1 MASRFNCEI
10 DSGSG
15 FCHGVVRAVDKAEE
29 FLSGG
34 GRLYSLGA
42 MVHNTAEIEWLAAKG
57 LEIIDFEG
65 LQSLGPDDTVLIR
78 AHGEPPSTY
87 SLARSLGVKLIDCTC
102 PVVLKLQRDIAAA
115 WRAVCAGG
123 GSVVIFGKKGHAE
136 VNGLVGQTGG
146 QAIVIEN
153 LSEIDT
159 IDFSHHIEL
168 FSQTTSDPAEYE
180 ALKAA
185 CRERS
190 ADITI
195 HDTICR
201 QVVGRHRKLA
211 GFAAEHDVILF
222 VSGRESSNGKVL
234 FELCREHNPRTYWVD
249 SPENLD
255 DILDCL
261 DQEANGSRNGQVVN
275 GADHVLCETGED
287 NTGRTPL
294 RVGITGATSTP
305 RWQLEAVAAAAA
317 TLTGKS

>member
-1 MASRFNCEI
+1 MGSTCRICEI
-10 DSGSG
+10 DPDSG

-34 GRLYSLGA
+34 SRLFSLGA
-42 MVHNTAEIEWLAAKG
+42 MVHNTAEIERLAAKG

-65 LQSLGPDDTVLIR
+65 LKMLGPDDTVLIR

-87 SLARSLGVKLIDCTC
+87 KAARSLGVQLIDCTC

-115 WRAVCAGG
+115 WSAVSEAG
-123 GSVVIFGKKGHAE
+123 GSVVIFGKRGHAE

-146 QAIVIEN
+146 NAVVIEN
-153 LSEIDT
+153 LSEIDA

-185 CRERS
+185 CLTRTD
-190 ADITI
+190 DITI

-211 GFAAEHDVILF
+211 EFAASHDVILF

-249 SPENLD
+249 SPTSIQAEWL
-255 DILDCL
+255 
-261 DQEANGSRNGQVVN
+261 
-275 GADHVLCETGED
+275 ADA
-287 NTGRTPL
+287 RK
-294 RVGITGATSTP
+294 VGITGATSTP
-305 RWQLEAVAAAAA
+305 LWQLEAVASQINSPVC
-317 TLTGKS
+317 L

>member
-10 DSGSG
+10 DPDSG

-34 GRLYSLGA
+34 GRLFSLGA
-42 MVHNTAEIEWLAAKG
+42 MVHNTAEIERLAAKG

-87 SLARSLGVKLIDCTC
+87 LLARSLGVQLIDCTC

-115 WRAVCAGG
+115 WRSVCDSG
-123 GSVVIFGKKGHAE
+123 GSVVIFGKRGHAE

-153 LSEIDT
+153 LDEIDT
-159 IDFSHHIEL
+159 LDFSHHIEL
-168 FSQTTSDPAEYE
+168 FSQTTKDPAEYE

-185 CRERS
+185 CLART

-255 DILDCL
+255 DILECIAP
-261 DQEANGSRNGQVVN
+261 EADLVGNGKGVSEDDKVSFGTD
-275 GADHVLCETGED
+275 GAS
-287 NTGRTPL
+287 PL
-294 RVGITGATSTP
+294 RIGITGATSTP
-305 RWQLEAVAAAAA
+305 RWQLEAVARRI
-317 TLTGKS
+317 KP